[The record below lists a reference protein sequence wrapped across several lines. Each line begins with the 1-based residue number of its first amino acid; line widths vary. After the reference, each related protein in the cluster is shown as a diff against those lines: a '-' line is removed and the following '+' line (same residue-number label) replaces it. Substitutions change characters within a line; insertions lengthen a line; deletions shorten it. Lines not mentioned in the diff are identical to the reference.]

1 MAYVDFIR
9 HDGETEKYS
18 FRTLCEAL
26 DYIAYFDDTDKDL
39 YRDIVV
45 YDGKKQFCKKW

>member
-1 MAYVDFIR
+1 MAYVDFVR

-18 FRTLCEAL
+18 FRTLSEAL

>member
-9 HDGETEKYS
+9 HDDKTEKYS
-18 FRTLCEAL
+18 FRTLREAL

-45 YDGKKQFCKKW
+45 YDGKKLFCKKW